1 MMATHQRRS
10 LLQLAIMY
18 SAAARHLRANSSAC
32 SPTHSG
38 HSRRR
43 QGRQIRPQLHAAV
56 GPAGAGNGKHQRLKQ
71 HAVALAGA
79 HNLQRRR
86 RHGARAAAG
95 SAPLAPRHA
104 RSGAGRETAG
114 ETARA
119 INQQREMQARVVI
132 RVNVRCSEQKMV
144 GSRVGSDTI
153 TCAEQMSG
161 QRGARAARAVR
172 TSSELSASLPAESR
186 TPSPPSSGAQRAA
199 SGFSAASIAP
209 RRLMGRS
216 AAYPLLSLLQR
227 ALTCPRRLSA
237 RRQPRRWCTRRPR
250 ARR

>member
-1 MMATHQRRS
+1 LTATHQRQS
-10 LLQLAIMY
+10 LLQLAIMH
-18 SAAARHLRANSSAC
+18 SAAARHLRTNSSAC

-114 ETARA
+114 ETAQT
-119 INQQREMQARVVI
+119 INQQRKMQERVVI

-144 GSRVGSDTI
+144 GSRVGSDKI
-153 TCAEQMSG
+153 TRAEQ
-161 QRGARAARAVR
+161 RAAPAAPRALR
-172 TSSELSASLPAESR
+172 ARCADEFLTSSELSASPTLSFFR
-186 TPSPPSSGAQRAA
+186 RSAA
-199 SGFSAASIAP
+199 SGFKAAAIA
-209 RRLMGRS
+209 LMDRS
-216 AAYPLLSLLQR
+216 AAYLLLSLLQR
-227 ALTCPRRLSA
+227 ALTCPRRRSA
-237 RRQPRRWCTRRPR
+237 RRPPRRWCTRRPR

>member
-1 MMATHQRRS
+1 MTATHQRQS
-10 LLQLAIMY
+10 LLQRAIMH

-114 ETARA
+114 ETAQT
-119 INQQREMQARVVI
+119 INQQREMQARDAI
-132 RVNVRCSEQKMV
+132 RVNVRCSQQKMV
-144 GSRVGSDTI
+144 GSRVGSDPI
-153 TCAEQMSG
+153 TCAEQMSAASARRA
-161 QRGARAARAVR
+161 RGARCADEFGTLRIPDPLSFFRLTAR
-172 TSSELSASLPAESR
+172 
-186 TPSPPSSGAQRAA
+186 GQR
-199 SGFSAASIAP
+199 
-209 RRLMGRS
+209 L
-216 AAYPLLSLLQR
+216 
-227 ALTCPRRLSA
+227 
-237 RRQPRRWCTRRPR
+237 
-250 ARR
+250 